1 MALGTTLPFGLRDVK
16 LIAYPDLLA
25 TAFGTS
31 LVDLPNAQTFE
42 FSEAEEYT
50 ELRGDDKLVTS
61 HGNGAQLDCSL
72 ESGGVSIDALKVL
85 NGGTV
90 IETGITPNQV
100 KRYRKISTDQRPFFT
115 AIGQS
120 ISDSGGDFHGVVY
133 LGRATGD
140 IAYDRADAEFL
151 IPSVDITGYPCRVVA
166 TVNGFP
172 ILDALYDFVQNET
185 ITSIFAPAADTPS
198 APTVTSLDDVTG
210 PVGGGELIKVT
221 GSGFSTAT
229 AVTVGGTAATDFTI
243 VNDNLLWIITP
254 AHAAATVAVVVTNPT
269 GSSTSTPTPGVNQ
282 YIYV

>member
-25 TAFGTS
+25 TAFGTT

-42 FSEAEEYT
+42 FSETEEYT

-72 ESGGVSIDALKVL
+72 ESGGVSIDALKII
-85 NGGTV
+85 NGGTIV
-90 IETGITPNQV
+90 ETGVSPNQV

-115 AIGQS
+115 VIGQS
-120 ISDSGGDFHGVVY
+120 ISDSGGDFHGIVY
-133 LGRATGD
+133 TARATGD

-151 IPSVDITGYPCRVVA
+151 IPSVDITGYPCRVAGMIAGV
-166 TVNGFP
+166 TVQ
-172 ILDALYDFVQNET
+172 DALYDFLQNET
-185 ITSIFAPAADTPS
+185 ITSIVAPALDTPS

-210 PVGGGELIKVT
+210 TTSGGELIKVT
-221 GSGFSTAT
+221 GSGFATAT
-229 AVTVGGTAATDFTI
+229 AVTVGGTAATDFTV
-243 VNDNLLWIITP
+243 VNNNLLWLITP
-254 AHAAATVAVVVTNPT
+254 AHTAATVAVVVTNPS
-269 GSSTSTPTPGVNQ
+269 GASSSTPTPGVNQ